1 MTGPSTTRRVF
12 LVGFMGA
19 GKTSVGQE
27 LARRLGWRFHDLDAV
42 IEARERSTVDA
53 IFAASG
59 EVGFRQVENAALL
72 ELLERDLTHD
82 NAIVALGGGT
92 FVQSANREALR
103 RHGAITVLLDA
114 PLEELERRCRNAGN
128 VRPLT
133 REKSGFERLFA
144 DRRDA
149 YLLAQFRVE
158 TAGRDIAQVAQEVEN
173 ILKIDAERK
182 A

>member
-1 MTGPSTTRRVF
+1 
-12 LVGFMGA
+12 MGA

-42 IEARERSTVDA
+42 IETRERSTVAA

-59 EVGFRQVENAALL
+59 EAGFRRAESAALL
-72 ELLERDLTHD
+72 ELLERDLAHD

-92 FVQSANREALR
+92 FAQPANREALR

-114 PLEELERRCRNAGN
+114 PLEELERRCRNAPN
-128 VRPLT
+128 VRPLA
-133 REKSGFERLFA
+133 REKSGFQQLFA
-144 DRRDA
+144 DRHDA
-149 YLLAQFRVE
+149 YLLAQFRVD
-158 TAGRDIAQVAQEVEN
+158 TTGREIEQVAAEVEN